1 MNNKVIKRRKIKKV
15 RKRVILF
22 LIFLALST
30 SITFMILE
38 KLEVTNG
45 NSYMQVEALTNNNQN
60 DSVYISKYDEDESD
74 NKVATEN
81 IAKRYKNHKNHKII
95 KSDKE
100 IVNIENKEINIEN
113 EEINIENK
121 EVNLDNSGY
130 ITLENDI
137 NADDASKILPETMY
151 KWNFYREDGKKI
163 AYLTFDDGPSEHS
176 TEKILDILKIN
187 DIKAT
192 FFVLGSAIDNNSR
205 SEEILKR
212 IAKEGHAIGSHGYS
226 HNYSQLYPNRT
237 VDVNAFMKDLEKN
250 DMLLKS
256 ILGKDFNT
264 RLIRLPGGHS
274 SWKGT
279 QELDKVLQEKNIWQ
293 VDWNSLNGDAESK
306 DLPKEVLLNKLKE
319 TVGNQDVAI
328 ILMHDTDNKSG
339 TVEYLQSAIDYLKS
353 QGFEFRTLK

>member
-1 MNNKVIKRRKIKKV
+1 MCIR
-15 RKRVILF
+15 
-22 LIFLALST
+22 
-30 SITFMILE
+30 
-38 KLEVTNG
+38 
-45 NSYMQVEALTNNNQN
+45 
-60 DSVYISKYDEDESD
+60 DS
-74 NKVATEN
+74 
-81 IAKRYKNHKNHKII
+81 
-95 KSDKE
+95 
-100 IVNIENKEINIEN
+100 
-113 EEINIENK
+113 
-121 EVNLDNSGY
+121 
-130 ITLENDI
+130 I